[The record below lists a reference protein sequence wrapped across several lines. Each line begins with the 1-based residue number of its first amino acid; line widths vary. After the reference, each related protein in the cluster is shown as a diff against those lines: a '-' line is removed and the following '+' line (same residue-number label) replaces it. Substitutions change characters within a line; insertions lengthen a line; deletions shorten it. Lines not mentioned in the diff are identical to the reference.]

1 MLLLCALAAF
11 LIPGC
16 SSSSDPVN
24 LDKDKPVH
32 LKKEK
37 EKEKDK

>member
-1 MLLLCALAAF
+1 MCALAAF
-11 LIPGC
+11 LLTGC
-16 SSSSDPVN
+16 SSSNDPVN

-37 EKEKDK
+37 EKDK